1 VRLEPFTR
9 VWVCLGLAALAAFF
23 LIAKVAPTA
32 VAQMQLDE
40 ANSLLARI
48 DEHPNAELITQ
59 AEVELRAAVAS
70 NAVNGPALTDL
81 AWLWLEW
88 ARLDPAQFT
97 RYSQMAE
104 SDATRA
110 AAYTPRAPE
119 PWIVRGLACLL
130 ANRGADAA
138 AHLNHALEV
147 APRDPEAQYYATT
160 VLLGDIRP
168 ENGPPMLRM
177 LPPRYSP
184 PPPWPP
190 LDGEPAGAVAA
201 PQ

>member
-1 VRLEPFTR
+1 
-9 VWVCLGLAALAAFF
+9 A
-23 LIAKVAPTA
+23 A
-32 VAQMQLDE
+32 VARMKLDE
-40 ANSLLARI
+40 AQSLLARI
-48 DEHPNAELITQ
+48 DQHPDAELLTQ
-59 AEVELRAAVAS
+59 AEVDLRAALAGNV
-70 NAVNGPALTDL
+70 VNGSALTDL

-97 RYSQMAE
+97 RYSQLAE

-110 AAYTPRAPE
+110 ATDSPRAPE

-138 AHLNHALEV
+138 AHLNHALEL
-147 APRDPEAQYYATT
+147 APRDPEAQYYANT
-160 VLLGDIRP
+160 VLLSEIKP

-190 LDGEPAGAVAA
+190 LDGEPADSAAA
-201 PQ
+201 P